1 MNDARDR
8 YQKLVNTVA
17 RDIDSQKERV
27 LESRQAKI
35 EEEIEAEKK
44 STRSEKSTDTPTQNS
59 EFSTENSTGVNTVVE
74 NGIHENDEDIM
85 SHNNESP
92 IMLNGDASVANREI
106 SLELIEKL
114 KSERKPFQCHS
125 RNVSAA
131 SAFSA
136 CSLVSQTHS
145 DRDWREIA
153 GDELQVG
160 VESNQTEDGIV
171 GTETSSVGART
182 ETTGPETADGQPV
195 QQKTIVEKA

>member
-1 MNDARDR
+1 
-8 YQKLVNTVA
+8 
-17 RDIDSQKERV
+17 
-27 LESRQAKI
+27 
-35 EEEIEAEKK
+35 
-44 STRSEKSTDTPTQNS
+44 
-59 EFSTENSTGVNTVVE
+59 
-74 NGIHENDEDIM
+74 M
-85 SHNNESP
+85 SHNDESP
-92 IMLNGDASVANREI
+92 IMINGETSVNREI

-160 VESNQTEDGIV
+160 VESNQTEEI
-171 GTETSSVGART
+171 GTDTSVSART
-182 ETTGPETADGQPV
+182 DGPETDGQPV

>member
-1 MNDARDR
+1 M
-8 YQKLVNTVA
+8 
-17 RDIDSQKERV
+17 I
-27 LESRQAKI
+27 
-35 EEEIEAEKK
+35 
-44 STRSEKSTDTPTQNS
+44 
-59 EFSTENSTGVNTVVE
+59 
-74 NGIHENDEDIM
+74 NGET
-85 SHNNESP
+85 S
-92 IMLNGDASVANREI
+92 NREI

-114 KSERKPFQCHS
+114 KSERKSFQCHS

-160 VESNQTEDGIV
+160 VEGNQTEEI
-171 GTETSSVGART
+171 GTDLSVDARVD
-182 ETTGPETADGQPV
+182 GPETDGQQQPV